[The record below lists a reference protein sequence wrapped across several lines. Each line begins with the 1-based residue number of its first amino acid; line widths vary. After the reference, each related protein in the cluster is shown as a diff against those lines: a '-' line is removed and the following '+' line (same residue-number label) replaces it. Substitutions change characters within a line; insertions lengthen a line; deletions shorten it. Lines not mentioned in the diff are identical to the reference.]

1 VSEDDASNSGV
12 VMQKVDRVVK
22 RIPVL
27 NMNSDPALSRSEFIT
42 ARASTAERMIVEKLQ
57 LTLGLANQSQLV
69 RNLIEEKVQELG
81 GVL

>member
-1 VSEDDASNSGV
+1 
-12 VMQKVDRVVK
+12 MQKVDRVVK

-27 NMNSDPALSRSEFIT
+27 NMNSDPILSRSEFIT
-42 ARASTAERMIVEKLQ
+42 ALASTAERMIVEKLQ

-81 GVL
+81 GIL

>member
-1 VSEDDASNSGV
+1 
-12 VMQKVDRVVK
+12 
-22 RIPVL
+22 
-27 NMNSDPALSRSEFIT
+27 
-42 ARASTAERMIVEKLQ
+42 MIVEKLQ